1 MIPGRSCLTLFT
13 SIETCLIQSIIF
25 PEDISKKNY
34 IAVLSHY
41 LKDQF
46 FETVKPSS
54 FKVSKDI
61 SIMRSL
67 PT

>member
-25 PEDISKKNY
+25 PEDISKRTILLCFPIISKIN
-34 IAVLSHY
+34 
-41 LKDQF
+41 F